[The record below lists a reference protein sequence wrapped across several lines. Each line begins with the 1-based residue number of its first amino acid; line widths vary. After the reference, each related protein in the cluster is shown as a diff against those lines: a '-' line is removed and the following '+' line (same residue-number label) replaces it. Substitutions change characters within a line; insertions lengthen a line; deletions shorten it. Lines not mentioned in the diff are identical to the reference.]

1 MPLRLNQIQVSCVVN
16 GAWMF
21 AGAAVVALG
30 AGIREGCK
38 ELPLGQILGGVVG
51 VLAQQVED
59 VGASTGYAAEA
70 LSRTRALQQV
80 VDKLSDVL
88 FPEDCAAFQAIVA
101 ALKNLMSA
109 VQGWKGLSWS
119 NKRFGISMGLMKGV
133 QSKAAEYK
141 SRFEECFRALD
152 AARDDLTSA
161 VSVESFAG
169 EFLLLA
175 AHTSLS

>member
-1 MPLRLNQIQVSCVVN
+1 MPDLDQIQVSCVVR
-16 GAWMF
+16 GAWIF
-21 AGAAVVALG
+21 AGVAASVLG
-30 AGIREGCK
+30 AGIKEGCK
-38 ELPLGQILGGVVG
+38 ELPLGQILGGVVAA
-51 VLAQQVED
+51 LAQQVED

-101 ALKNLMSA
+101 ALKNLMDA

>member
-1 MPLRLNQIQVSCVVN
+1 MPVRLDQIQVECFVR
-16 GAWMF
+16 GAWIF
-21 AGAAVVALG
+21 AGAAVGVLA
-30 AGIREGCK
+30 ASIKEGCK
-38 ELPLGQILGGVVG
+38 ELPLGEVLGGVVG
-51 VLAQQVED
+51 ILAKQVED

-101 ALKNLMSA
+101 ALNNLMGT
-109 VQGWKGLSWS
+109 VQGWKQLSWS

-141 SRFEECFRALD
+141 SRFENASGAD

-169 EFLLLA
+169 EFLLLCA
-175 AHTSLS
+175 PHFPN